1 MASSPA
7 LFRVAL
13 ALGALLFLV
22 SFARLRG
29 VPTKPTSTTRSAD
42 SRPCLFRSPAVF
54 QDMHDGDRKVVTE
67 AGDTL
72 LIKPFDTTQNWEV
85 RSVLDKTHCNAT
97 VDFRVKGKPSPPPV
111 ALLATIWVSSRANTD
126 DEEAKDTIEF
136 TDPSVFLEVEK

>member
-1 MASSPA
+1 MGSMASSPA

-42 SRPCLFRSPAVF
+42 SRPCLFRSPTVF

-97 VDFRVKGKPSPPPV
+97 VDFRVKGKPSPPPRGN
-111 ALLATIWVSSRANTD
+111 LGL
-126 DEEAKDTIEF
+126 E
-136 TDPSVFLEVEK
+136 PSDNRRQGSEGHNRVHRPFVD